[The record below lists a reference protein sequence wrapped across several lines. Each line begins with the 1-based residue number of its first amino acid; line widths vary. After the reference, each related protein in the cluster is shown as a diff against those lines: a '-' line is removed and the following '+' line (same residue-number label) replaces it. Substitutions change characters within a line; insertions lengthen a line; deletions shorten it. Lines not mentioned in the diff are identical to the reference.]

1 MLWQHL
7 KLLKL
12 EGRHFRRQVVIGK
25 FIADFACHYPK
36 LIIELDGGQH
46 SDTVQYDT
54 ERSQILKK
62 HCYPVIRFWNKDVL
76 QATEGVVDR
85 IRHEVKLLTAF
96 IYDHLHEHPTP
107 TPALPTRGRDKM
119 ET

>member
-7 KLLKL
+7 KLFKL
-12 EGRHFRRQVVIGK
+12 EVRHFRRQVVIGK

-46 SDTVQYDT
+46 SDTVQYDM
-54 ERSQILKK
+54 ERSQILEK
-62 HCYPVIRFWNKDVL
+62 HGYRVIRFWNKDVL
-76 QATEGVVDR
+76 QAIEGVADR
-85 IRHEVKLLTAF
+85 IRDEVKLPTAF
-96 IYDHLHEHPTP
+96 IYDHLQDRPTP
-107 TPALPTRGRDKM
+107 TPALPTRGREKM